1 MADAN
6 DENVHRVLDGVTREE
21 FAEAADELGL
31 AKHQTWEP
39 KTEREAYEEVWT
51 TPDKR
56 SAVNYVEDPISGMSY
71 VHIRGAEADRLLEGV
86 TDKLATFWP
95 EELVERAE
103 VMEDDP
109 EELIANLYRLA
120 ITFPA
125 YDETVFS
132 IFDAAAGAPD
142 PRMRLALLD
151 ALAYRRWPESREL
164 VERLAREDEDAEAR
178 EHAARTL
185 TLWDGPQQQT

>member
-6 DENVHRVLDGVTREE
+6 DENAHRVLDGVTREE
-21 FAEAADELGL
+21 FAEAAAELRL

-71 VHIRGAEADRLLEGV
+71 VHFRGPEAEGLLEGLS
-86 TDKLATFWP
+86 DKLATFWP

-125 YDETVFS
+125 YDEAVFS
-132 IFDAAAGAPD
+132 IFEAAAGEQDA
-142 PRMRLALLD
+142 RMRLAVLD
-151 ALAYRRWPESREL
+151 ALAYRRWPEGREL
-164 VERLAREDEDAEAR
+164 VERLAREDDDAEVR
-178 EHAARTL
+178 GQAARTL
-185 TLWDGPQQQT
+185 TLWDAPPQP